1 MRRKNEDAG
10 AERHLHLL
18 FCEKGGGKIDTRKR
32 ITIRLPQDVYRDILD
47 NLGNAASSTFN
58 SFMTNAARFY
68 LGYIKARETEDYLS
82 KTLLSIISARQERSD
97 KATVSVLY
105 ALAVEL
111 NILQR
116 ILVSHF
122 DIPDEVYA
130 ELRRKARAE
139 VAVSRKG
146 AQIESVQ
153 AQRVLVEKLLRDFPD
168 ARRSFEYEDY
178 ARRPTV
184 RNASEFIT
192 RTLEEHL
199 ELFDAR
205 SNYVSYI
212 AQRPRVQR
220 SGAHGLFTQEED
232 APDLNAAARAVS
244 EHDGNIWTCILSLRR
259 EDAARLSYDKAD
271 AWRALLR
278 ANAAEIAARFNVPV
292 GSFHWCGAFHNE
304 AHHPHVHLVCYA
316 DRVQKP
322 ALTKEGVVQLRSLLA
337 RQIFRDELDAIYI
350 RQSQSRDEL
359 RDLFSARL
367 KEAVAGMR
375 DAPAEMPVLES
386 LLERLSEE
394 VRDRKG
400 KLRYGYLPWP
410 VKSIVD
416 SIISELEKQPQVK
429 AAYSAWWE
437 LRKTVLSTY
446 RDSLPEQAPPLHT
459 QKEFRHLKNIVL
471 RIAKE
476 GCPAPEPEQ
485 EFDAVQDPQD
495 RGAQHAV
502 YGAKRLLDAA
512 REEEYPDEDVQAAL
526 RTLLTAAERG
536 DAYAQ
541 YQAGKL
547 HREGYFLPRD
557 DAGAKMF
564 FERAAKQE
572 NHFAEYALG
581 KLHADETSP
590 FFDETKAADWFE
602 RAAEH
607 GNGFAKYRLAKYFL
621 NGKGRAVDAGS
632 AARLFA
638 EAAQASDVYVR
649 RFVTPWA
656 KYQLGKLYIRGNGV
670 PRDWAKAEELLR
682 SAAQDGNEFAQ
693 RLLQRRAQW
702 HRLGPMDAA
711 LGVIGSL
718 CRMFETSV
726 PRIRPRCMYL
736 DRKRRRELEQKQRAL
751 GHAEND
757 FEPQM

>member
-1 MRRKNEDAG
+1 M
-10 AERHLHLL
+10 
-18 FCEKGGGKIDTRKR
+18 
-32 ITIRLPQDVYRDILD
+32 
-47 NLGNAASSTFN
+47 
-58 SFMTNAARFY
+58 
-68 LGYIKARETEDYLS
+68 
-82 KTLLSIISARQERSD
+82 
-97 KATVSVLY
+97 
-105 ALAVEL
+105 
-111 NILQR
+111 
-116 ILVSHF
+116 
-122 DIPDEVYA
+122 
-130 ELRRKARAE
+130 
-139 VAVSRKG
+139 
-146 AQIESVQ
+146 
-153 AQRVLVEKLLRDFPD
+153 
-168 ARRSFEYEDY
+168 
-178 ARRPTV
+178 
-184 RNASEFIT
+184 
-192 RTLEEHL
+192 
-199 ELFDAR
+199 
-205 SNYVSYI
+205 
-212 AQRPRVQR
+212 
-220 SGAHGLFTQEED
+220 
-232 APDLNAAARAVS
+232 
-244 EHDGNIWTCILSLRR
+244 
-259 EDAARLSYDKAD
+259 
-271 AWRALLR
+271 
-278 ANAAEIAARFNVPV
+278 
-292 GSFHWCGAFHNE
+292 
-304 AHHPHVHLVCYA
+304 
-316 DRVQKP
+316 
-322 ALTKEGVVQLRSLLA
+322 
-337 RQIFRDELDAIYI
+337 
-350 RQSQSRDEL
+350 
-359 RDLFSARL
+359 
-367 KEAVAGMR
+367 
-375 DAPAEMPVLES
+375 
-386 LLERLSEE
+386 
-394 VRDRKG
+394 RDRKG

-512 REEEYPDEDVQAAL
+512 REEEYPDEDVQAAI
-526 RTLLTAAERG
+526 RTLLAAAERG

-547 HREGYFLPRD
+547 YREGYFLPRD

-607 GNGFAKYRLAKYFL
+607 GNGFAKYRLAKCYL
-621 NGKGRAVDAGS
+621 EGKGRAVDAES

-638 EAAQASDVYVR
+638 EAAQASDVSVR

-670 PRDWAKAEELLR
+670 PKDWAKAEELLR

-718 CRMFETSV
+718 CRIFETSA
-726 PRIRPRCMYL
+726 PHIRPRCMYL

>member
-1 MRRKNEDAG
+1 MAKLVTKWRYLKPD
-10 AERHLHLL
+10 
-18 FCEKGGGKIDTRKR
+18 
-32 ITIRLPQDVYRDILD
+32 
-47 NLGNAASSTFN
+47 
-58 SFMTNAARFY
+58 AARHAQA
-68 LGYIKARETEDYLS
+68 YIRYIATREGVEKYVEENGARP
-82 KTLLSIISARQERSD
+82 A
-97 KATVSVLY
+97 A
-105 ALAVEL
+105 
-111 NILQR
+111 
-116 ILVSHF
+116 
-122 DIPDEVYA
+122 
-130 ELRRKARAE
+130 
-139 VAVSRKG
+139 
-146 AQIESVQ
+146 Q

-400 KLRYGYLPWP
+400 RLQYGYLPW
-410 VKSIVD
+410 
-416 SIISELEKQPQVK
+416 QVK
-429 AAYSAWWE
+429 LW
-437 LRKTVLSTY
+437 TVLSANWK
-446 RDSLPEQAPPLHT
+446 S
-459 QKEFRHLKNIVL
+459 
-471 RIAKE
+471 
-476 GCPAPEPEQ
+476 
-485 EFDAVQDPQD
+485 
-495 RGAQHAV
+495 
-502 YGAKRLLDAA
+502 
-512 REEEYPDEDVQAAL
+512 
-526 RTLLTAAERG
+526 
-536 DAYAQ
+536 
-541 YQAGKL
+541 
-547 HREGYFLPRD
+547 
-557 DAGAKMF
+557 
-564 FERAAKQE
+564 
-572 NHFAEYALG
+572 
-581 KLHADETSP
+581 S
-590 FFDETKAADWFE
+590 
-602 RAAEH
+602 
-607 GNGFAKYRLAKYFL
+607 
-621 NGKGRAVDAGS
+621 
-632 AARLFA
+632 
-638 EAAQASDVYVR
+638 R
-649 RFVTPWA
+649 R
-656 KYQLGKLYIRGNGV
+656 
-670 PRDWAKAEELLR
+670 
-682 SAAQDGNEFAQ
+682 
-693 RLLQRRAQW
+693 
-702 HRLGPMDAA
+702 
-711 LGVIGSL
+711 
-718 CRMFETSV
+718 
-726 PRIRPRCMYL
+726 
-736 DRKRRRELEQKQRAL
+736 
-751 GHAEND
+751 
-757 FEPQM
+757 

>member
-1 MRRKNEDAG
+1 MAKLVTKWRYLKPD
-10 AERHLHLL
+10 
-18 FCEKGGGKIDTRKR
+18 
-32 ITIRLPQDVYRDILD
+32 
-47 NLGNAASSTFN
+47 
-58 SFMTNAARFY
+58 AARHAQA
-68 LGYIKARETEDYLS
+68 YIRYIATREGVEKYVEENGARP
-82 KTLLSIISARQERSD
+82 A
-97 KATVSVLY
+97 A
-105 ALAVEL
+105 
-111 NILQR
+111 
-116 ILVSHF
+116 
-122 DIPDEVYA
+122 
-130 ELRRKARAE
+130 
-139 VAVSRKG
+139 
-146 AQIESVQ
+146 Q

-416 SIISELEKQPQVK
+416 SIISKLEKQPQVK

-437 LRKTVLSTY
+437 LRKTVLSTVDFTGQG
-446 RDSLPEQAPPLHT
+446 R
-459 QKEFRHLKNIVL
+459 
-471 RIAKE
+471 
-476 GCPAPEPEQ
+476 
-485 EFDAVQDPQD
+485 
-495 RGAQHAV
+495 
-502 YGAKRLLDAA
+502 
-512 REEEYPDEDVQAAL
+512 YP
-526 RTLLTAAERG
+526 
-536 DAYAQ
+536 Y
-541 YQAGKL
+541 
-547 HREGYFLPRD
+547 
-557 DAGAKMF
+557 
-564 FERAAKQE
+564 
-572 NHFAEYALG
+572 
-581 KLHADETSP
+581 
-590 FFDETKAADWFE
+590 
-602 RAAEH
+602 
-607 GNGFAKYRLAKYFL
+607 
-621 NGKGRAVDAGS
+621 
-632 AARLFA
+632 
-638 EAAQASDVYVR
+638 
-649 RFVTPWA
+649 
-656 KYQLGKLYIRGNGV
+656 
-670 PRDWAKAEELLR
+670 
-682 SAAQDGNEFAQ
+682 
-693 RLLQRRAQW
+693 
-702 HRLGPMDAA
+702 
-711 LGVIGSL
+711 
-718 CRMFETSV
+718 
-726 PRIRPRCMYL
+726 
-736 DRKRRRELEQKQRAL
+736 
-751 GHAEND
+751 
-757 FEPQM
+757 

>member
-1 MRRKNEDAG
+1 MAKLVTKWRYLKPD
-10 AERHLHLL
+10 
-18 FCEKGGGKIDTRKR
+18 
-32 ITIRLPQDVYRDILD
+32 
-47 NLGNAASSTFN
+47 
-58 SFMTNAARFY
+58 AARHAQA
-68 LGYIKARETEDYLS
+68 YIRYIATREGVEKYVEENGARP
-82 KTLLSIISARQERSD
+82 A
-97 KATVSVLY
+97 A
-105 ALAVEL
+105 
-111 NILQR
+111 
-116 ILVSHF
+116 
-122 DIPDEVYA
+122 
-130 ELRRKARAE
+130 
-139 VAVSRKG
+139 
-146 AQIESVQ
+146 Q

-400 KLRYGYLPWP
+400 RLQYGYLPWP

-526 RTLLTAAERG
+526 RTLLGAAERG

-547 HREGYFLPRD
+547 YREGYFLPRD

-564 FERAAKQE
+564 FERATKHE

-590 FFDETKAADWFE
+590 FFDEMCP
-602 RAAEH
+602 
-607 GNGFAKYRLAKYFL
+607 
-621 NGKGRAVDAGS
+621 S
-632 AARLFA
+632 
-638 EAAQASDVYVR
+638 
-649 RFVTPWA
+649 RF
-656 KYQLGKLYIRGNGV
+656 RG
-670 PRDWAKAEELLR
+670 
-682 SAAQDGNEFAQ
+682 Q
-693 RLLQRRAQW
+693 
-702 HRLGPMDAA
+702 
-711 LGVIGSL
+711 
-718 CRMFETSV
+718 
-726 PRIRPRCMYL
+726 
-736 DRKRRRELEQKQRAL
+736 
-751 GHAEND
+751 
-757 FEPQM
+757 

>member
-1 MRRKNEDAG
+1 M
-10 AERHLHLL
+10 

-32 ITIRLPQDVYRDILD
+32 ITIRLPQDVYGDILD

-205 SNYVSYI
+205 FNYVSYI

-400 KLRYGYLPWP
+400 KLQYGYLPWP

-429 AAYSAWWE
+429 AAYSTWWE

-476 GCPAPEPEQ
+476 GCPAPELEQ

-495 RGAQHAV
+495 RGAQYAV

-512 REEEYPDEDVQAAL
+512 REEEYPDEDVQTAL
-526 RTLLTAAERG
+526 RMLLAAAERG

-547 HREGYFLPRD
+547 YREGYFLPRD

-638 EAAQASDVYVR
+638 ESAQASDVYVR
-649 RFVTPWA
+649 RSAAPWA

>member
-1 MRRKNEDAG
+1 MAKLVTKWRYLKPD
-10 AERHLHLL
+10 
-18 FCEKGGGKIDTRKR
+18 
-32 ITIRLPQDVYRDILD
+32 
-47 NLGNAASSTFN
+47 
-58 SFMTNAARFY
+58 AARHAQA
-68 LGYIKARETEDYLS
+68 YIRYIATREGVEKYVEENGARP
-82 KTLLSIISARQERSD
+82 A
-97 KATVSVLY
+97 A
-105 ALAVEL
+105 
-111 NILQR
+111 
-116 ILVSHF
+116 
-122 DIPDEVYA
+122 
-130 ELRRKARAE
+130 
-139 VAVSRKG
+139 
-146 AQIESVQ
+146 Q

-350 RQSQSRDEL
+350 
-359 RDLFSARL
+359 
-367 KEAVAGMR
+367 
-375 DAPAEMPVLES
+375 
-386 LLERLSEE
+386 
-394 VRDRKG
+394 
-400 KLRYGYLPWP
+400 PWP

-526 RTLLTAAERG
+526 RTLLGAAERG

-547 HREGYFLPRD
+547 YREGYFLPRD

-670 PRDWAKAEELLR
+670 PKDWAKAEELLR

>member
-1 MRRKNEDAG
+1 MAKLVTKWRYLKPD
-10 AERHLHLL
+10 
-18 FCEKGGGKIDTRKR
+18 
-32 ITIRLPQDVYRDILD
+32 
-47 NLGNAASSTFN
+47 
-58 SFMTNAARFY
+58 AARHAQA
-68 LGYIKARETEDYLS
+68 YIRYIATREGVEKYVEENGARP
-82 KTLLSIISARQERSD
+82 A
-97 KATVSVLY
+97 A
-105 ALAVEL
+105 
-111 NILQR
+111 
-116 ILVSHF
+116 
-122 DIPDEVYA
+122 
-130 ELRRKARAE
+130 
-139 VAVSRKG
+139 
-146 AQIESVQ
+146 Q

-178 ARRPTV
+178 VRRPTA

-292 GSFHWCGAFHNE
+292 GSFHWYGAFHNE

-316 DRVQKP
+316 DSVQKP
-322 ALTKEGVVQLRSLLA
+322 ALTKEGVVQIRSLLA

-367 KEAVAGMR
+367 KEAVARMQ
-375 DAPAEMPVLES
+375 DAPAEAPVLES

-400 KLRYGYLPWP
+400 KLQYGYLPWP
-410 VKSIVD
+410 VKSTVD

-476 GCPAPEPEQ
+476 ECSAPEQEQ

-495 RGAQHAV
+495 CGAQHAV
-502 YGAKRLLDAA
+502 YDAKRLLDAA

-526 RTLLTAAERG
+526 RTLLAAAERG
-536 DAYAQ
+536 NAYAQ

-547 HREGYFLPRD
+547 YREGYFLPRD
-557 DAGAKMF
+557 DARAKMF
-564 FERAAKQE
+564 FERAAKQD
-572 NHFAEYALG
+572 NSFAEYALG

-590 FFDETKAADWFE
+590 FFDEAAAADWFE

-670 PRDWAKAEELLR
+670 PKDWAKAEELLR

-711 LGVIGSL
+711 LGVLGNL

-726 PRIRPRCMYL
+726 PCIRPRCMYL

>member
-1 MRRKNEDAG
+1 MAKLVTKWRYLKPD
-10 AERHLHLL
+10 
-18 FCEKGGGKIDTRKR
+18 
-32 ITIRLPQDVYRDILD
+32 
-47 NLGNAASSTFN
+47 
-58 SFMTNAARFY
+58 AARHAQA
-68 LGYIKARETEDYLS
+68 YIRYIATREGVEKYVEENGARP
-82 KTLLSIISARQERSD
+82 A
-97 KATVSVLY
+97 
-105 ALAVEL
+105 
-111 NILQR
+111 
-116 ILVSHF
+116 
-122 DIPDEVYA
+122 
-130 ELRRKARAE
+130 
-139 VAVSRKG
+139 
-146 AQIESVQ
+146 VQ

-400 KLRYGYLPWP
+400 RLQYGYLPWP

-471 RIAKE
+471 RIAQE

-526 RTLLTAAERG
+526 RTLLGAAERG

-547 HREGYFLPRD
+547 YREGYFLPRD

-564 FERAAKQE
+564 FERATKQE

>member
-1 MRRKNEDAG
+1 MAKLVTKWRYLKPD
-10 AERHLHLL
+10 
-18 FCEKGGGKIDTRKR
+18 
-32 ITIRLPQDVYRDILD
+32 
-47 NLGNAASSTFN
+47 
-58 SFMTNAARFY
+58 AARQAQA
-68 LGYIKARETEDYLS
+68 YIRYIATREGVEKYVEENGARP
-82 KTLLSIISARQERSD
+82 A
-97 KATVSVLY
+97 A
-105 ALAVEL
+105 
-111 NILQR
+111 
-116 ILVSHF
+116 
-122 DIPDEVYA
+122 
-130 ELRRKARAE
+130 
-139 VAVSRKG
+139 
-146 AQIESVQ
+146 Q

-526 RTLLTAAERG
+526 RTLLGAAERAG
-536 DAYAQ
+536 AQIVCFENCAGIKPARCHVNAEADDILDAIADAYLTVGCAVMTPNRRRFEMIPALIEEFHADAVLDIALSSCHT
-541 YQAGKL
+541 YLIEGRSL
-547 HREGYFLPRD
+547 REFCRGMGVPYMALETD
-557 DAGAKMF
+557 YSQLDAGQIDT
-564 FERAAKQE
+564 RIAA
-572 NHFAEYALG
+572 
-581 KLHADETSP
+581 
-590 FFDETKAADWFE
+590 
-602 RAAEH
+602 
-607 GNGFAKYRLAKYFL
+607 
-621 NGKGRAVDAGS
+621 
-632 AARLFA
+632 
-638 EAAQASDVYVR
+638 
-649 RFVTPWA
+649 FV
-656 KYQLGKLYIRGNGV
+656 
-670 PRDWAKAEELLR
+670 E
-682 SAAQDGNEFAQ
+682 
-693 RLLQRRAQW
+693 
-702 HRLGPMDAA
+702 
-711 LGVIGSL
+711 SL
-718 CRMFETSV
+718 
-726 PRIRPRCMYL
+726 
-736 DRKRRRELEQKQRAL
+736 
-751 GHAEND
+751 
-757 FEPQM
+757 